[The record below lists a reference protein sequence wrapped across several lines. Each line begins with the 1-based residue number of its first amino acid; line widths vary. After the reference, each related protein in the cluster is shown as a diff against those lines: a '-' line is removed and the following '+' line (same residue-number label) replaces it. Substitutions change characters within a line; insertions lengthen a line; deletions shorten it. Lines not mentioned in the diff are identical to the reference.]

1 MARATAICTCRKCGA
16 KFEKATTMRNR
27 RDANI
32 WESWAEDH
40 FDLCPDCD
48 RQARWER
55 EKANGLIVKFCL
67 DYDAAINGKFAC
79 VAVVTN
85 CGYDYKEQLKDLG
98 YIWVNNRPGHN
109 PGDLGNVLYDG
120 QRCWAKRVARDGI
133 TAACNEIVA
142 IGGTCVVPPDD
153 EKQLYAELLADGKK
167 KAEIRRERYAAA
179 LEQLGPKPEYPQDV
193 ADIFSGGHWNGTF
206 YGGPGNWSVYINGEK
221 RALTDEQKRAK
232 KKIGKARA
240 EWNARAAEIKQN
252 GGNRS

>member
-1 MARATAICTCRKCGA
+1 MARATVICTCTKCGA
-16 KFEKATTMRNR
+16 SFEKTTIKHNR
-27 RDANI
+27 REANS
-32 WESWAEDH
+32 WENWAEDH
-40 FDLCPDCD
+40 FKLCPDCE
-48 RQARWER
+48 RQARRER

-67 DYDAAINGKFAC
+67 DYDAAIKGKFAC

-167 KAEIRRERYAAA
+167 EAEIRRERYAAA

-193 ADIFSGGHWNGTF
+193 AAIFAGGRWNGKI
-206 YGGPGNWSVYINGEK
+206 YGRPGNWSVYIDGEK
-221 RALTDEQKRAK
+221 REITNAQKQAMEEIDR
-232 KKIGKARA
+232 ARA
-240 EWNARAAEIKQN
+240 EWEARKAEMK
-252 GGNRS
+252 

>member
-1 MARATAICTCRKCGA
+1 MARATAICTCAKCGA
-16 KFEKATTMRNR
+16 SFEKTTIKHNR
-27 RDANI
+27 REANS
-32 WESWAEDH
+32 WENWAEDH
-40 FDLCPDCD
+40 FKLCPDCD

-67 DYDAAINGKFAC
+67 DYDAAIKGKFAC

-142 IGGTCVVPPDD
+142 LGGKCIVPSDY
-153 EKQLYAELLADGKK
+153 EKQQYADLLAEG
-167 KAEIRRERYAAA
+167 AEKVALRRERDAAA
-179 LEQLGPKPEYPQDV
+179 LVLLGPKPEYPQDV
-193 ADIFSGGHWNGTF
+193 AAIFAGGRWNGKI
-206 YGGPGNWSVYINGEK
+206 YGRPGNWSVYIDGEK
-221 RALTDEQKRAK
+221 RAMTNAQKQAMEEIDR
-232 KKIGKARA
+232 ARA
-240 EWNARAAEIKQN
+240 EWEARKAEMK
-252 GGNRS
+252 